1 MTFAW
6 PDQQPIARTVGRR
19 TQAPVGVPPSAEAR
33 AALDSWA
40 NRLTRAPKGVFRY
53 ASHEDMER
61 DRYLWQTRAIVETQ
75 RSRTWFGKTG
85 SGPKDEMDAAAIAR
99 ALEQLGRG

>member
-1 MTFAW
+1 MSSVR

-33 AALDSWA
+33 AALDSLA
-40 NRLTRAPKGVFRY
+40 SRLTRAPKGVFRY

-61 DRYLWQTRAIVETQ
+61 DRQRWQTQAIVETQ
-75 RSRTWFGKTG
+75 RSRG
-85 SGPKDEMDAAAIAR
+85 
-99 ALEQLGRG
+99 

>member
-1 MTFAW
+1 MSSAW

-33 AALDSWA
+33 AALDSLA
-40 NRLTRAPKGVFRY
+40 SRLTRAPKGVFRY

-61 DRYLWQTRAIVETQ
+61 DRQRWQTQAIVETQ
-75 RSRTWFGKTG
+75 RSRG
-85 SGPKDEMDAAAIAR
+85 
-99 ALEQLGRG
+99 